1 VLPAEGAYSLKL
13 IDKGVAKE
21 ALAFLVL
28 FQFPVELASAL
39 LAGRYGGLGTC
50 PVLAVAG
57 STMSMGRSPRAA
69 PS

>member
-1 VLPAEGAYSLKL
+1 MTAEGAHSLKL

-39 LAGRYGGLGTC
+39 LAGRRVKH
-50 PVLAVAG
+50 VLDPIQIQIHV
-57 STMSMGRSPRAA
+57 
-69 PS
+69 